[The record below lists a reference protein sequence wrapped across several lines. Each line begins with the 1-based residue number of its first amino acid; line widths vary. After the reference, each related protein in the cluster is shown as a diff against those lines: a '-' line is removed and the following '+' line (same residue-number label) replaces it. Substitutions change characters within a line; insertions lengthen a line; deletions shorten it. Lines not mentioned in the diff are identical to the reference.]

1 MLYSVIAVNSIHF
14 EVMLIAVGEYP
25 DENHAKQKGHDNIKN
40 ERPINWNQFV
50 LRPFSLEGDAHKTR
64 EEMRIW
70 FLQFGMSLKNAEQW
84 VQSCGRAIA
93 KVLGIPTRE
102 ELNDRQKQ
110 IDGGDSP
117 KPAGE

>member
-1 MLYSVIAVNSIHF
+1 MLYSVIAVNSVQF
-14 EVMLIAVGEYP
+14 EVMLIAVGEFP
-25 DENHAKQKGHDNIKN
+25 DANSALQKGRDNMKQ
-40 ERPINWNQFV
+40 ERPINHDQFV
-50 LRPFSLEGDAHKTR
+50 FNSFSLEGDPHKTR

-70 FLQFGMSLKNAEQW
+70 FLQFGMKLANAEKW

-110 IDGGDSP
+110 IDGGVGVAPS
-117 KPAGE
+117 GE